1 MNTLIEGGHDSKLT
15 AKLQKLQGMAVKES
29 ASERALKMDFF
40 GKVRE
45 FGNRLG
51 LTHAMQVGHLRW
63 SRGVCVGAGPATR
76 VMVSGRFGGPLIIVP
91 MFTPKLI

>member
-1 MNTLIEGGHDSKLT
+1 MNTHIEGGRDSKLT

-51 LTHAMQVGHLRW
+51 LTNAMQVGH
-63 SRGVCVGAGPATR
+63 
-76 VMVSGRFGGPLIIVP
+76 
-91 MFTPKLI
+91 